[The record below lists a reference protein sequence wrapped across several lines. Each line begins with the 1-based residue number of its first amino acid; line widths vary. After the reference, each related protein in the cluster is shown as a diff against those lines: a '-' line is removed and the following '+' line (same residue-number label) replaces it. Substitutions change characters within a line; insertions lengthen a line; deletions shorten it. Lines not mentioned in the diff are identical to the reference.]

1 MKKGALVCSN
11 YISRT
16 FNPCSDVTVLYMY
29 LLWYRA
35 TGSNLRMVSPSS
47 MSVVKPLM
55 IHACKVRGKILNLA
69 TFSSHALQL
78 QTGIYHYFALL
89 PCKEPQ
95 NLEKTLTIFCFLRR
109 IMLVEK
115 TLLLLVERFLSWKGN
130 DTGWWGSPGRYE
142 SLAILNLSLMGA
154 HLHTYLPCRIL
165 LPAI

>member
-1 MKKGALVCSN
+1 MKKAALVCSN

-16 FNPCSDVTVLYMY
+16 FNPCSDVTVLY

-35 TGSNLRMVSPSS
+35 AGSNLRMVSPSS

-95 NLEKTLTIFCFLRR
+95 NLEKTQFSAFFVVSCWLKKHYFFWLNVFS
-109 IMLVEK
+109 LG
-115 TLLLLVERFLSWKGN
+115 KGMI
-130 DTGWWGSPGRYE
+130 
-142 SLAILNLSLMGA
+142 LAGEVLQVGMKV
-154 HLHTYLPCRIL
+154 
-165 LPAI
+165 